1 MPDIDAALRRL
12 RSITGDRSSM
22 PIQSKLIQYRIWCRQ
37 AVKWLAIRGGL
48 ELLSLASRF
57 HLLPQNNYKGVIFT
71 LHHVRPGSDFSFEP
85 NSYLSVTPQFLEAT
99 IASLLKKGWIAAHID
114 DLPELVNEPENK
126 NRYMAFT
133 LDDGYRDNVDY
144 ALPVF
149 ARHNIPFTIFITSGF
164 TDRSRTMWW
173 ITLEELLRKTEH
185 LTLDLDGGEQTFT
198 TRNNLE
204 KRAAFSLISEQFDV
218 TNEDAFVSALDKA
231 ARRAGIDPV
240 SIVERET
247 LDEAA
252 LRDLS
257 ASPLVRLGAHT
268 VSHVN
273 LARTDPARM
282 ASEIRLSGD
291 HVETLTGYQPKSFA
305 YPYGGKRAAGER
317 EFDAVA
323 QAGYCAAVTTC
334 PGLLAAG
341 DGTRPTALPRI
352 SLNGLYQNSRCVEG
366 LLTGIPFR
374 SGSRE
379 SDPVSED

>member
-1 MPDIDAALRRL
+1 MA
-12 RSITGDRSSM
+12 
-22 PIQSKLIQYRIWCRQ
+22 
-37 AVKWLAIRGGL
+37 KWLAIRGGL

-57 HLLPQNNYKGVIFT
+57 RLLPQNNYKGVIFT
-71 LHHVRPGSDFSFEP
+71 LHHVRPNSDVSFQP
-85 NSYLSVTPQFLEAT
+85 NSYRSVTPQFLETT

-114 DLPELVNEPENK
+114 DLPELVNDPQNK

-133 LDDGYRDNVDY
+133 LDDGYRDNVEY

-149 ARHNIPFTIFITSGF
+149 ARHNVPFTIFITSGF
-164 TDRSRTMWW
+164 TDRSRTIWW
-173 ITLEELLRKTEH
+173 ITLEELLRKTDR
-185 LTLDLDGGEQTFT
+185 LTLDLDGGEQTFV
-198 TRNNLE
+198 TRTNLE
-204 KRAAFSLISEQFDV
+204 KRAAFSLVSEQFDV
-218 TNEDAFVSALDKA
+218 TDEDAFVSALDKA

-252 LRDLS
+252 LRALT

-273 LARTDPARM
+273 LARTDPARL
-282 ASEIRLSGD
+282 ATEIRLSGD
-291 HVETLTGYQPKSFA
+291 HVAALVGDRPGSFA
-305 YPYGGKRAAGER
+305 YPYGGKRAAGPR

-323 QAGYCAAVTTC
+323 QAGYGAAVTTC

-352 SLNGLYQNSRCVEG
+352 SLNGLYQNARCVEG

-374 SGSRE
+374 SRSHQ
-379 SDPVSED
+379 SDPASEN

>member
-1 MPDIDAALRRL
+1 
-12 RSITGDRSSM
+12 M
-22 PIQSKLIQYRIWCRQ
+22 PIQSKLTQYRIWCRH
-37 AVKWLAIRGGL
+37 AAKWLAIRGGL

-99 IASLLKKGWIAAHID
+99 IASLQKKGWIAAHVD
-114 DLPELVNEPENK
+114 DLPGLVNDPDNK

-133 LDDGYRDNVDY
+133 LDDGYRDNVDH

-173 ITLEELLRKTEH
+173 ITLEELLRKTDH
-185 LTLDLDGGEQTFT
+185 LTLDLEGGEQSFR
-198 TRNNLE
+198 TRTNLE
-204 KRAAFSLISEQFDV
+204 KRAAFSLISDQFDV
-218 TNEDAFVSALDKA
+218 NNEDAFVSALDKA
-231 ARRAGIDPV
+231 ACRAGIDPV

-252 LRDLS
+252 LRNLS
-257 ASPLVRLGAHT
+257 AIPLVRLGAHT

-273 LARTDPARM
+273 LARTDPARL
-282 ASEIRLSGD
+282 ASEIKRSGD
-291 HVETLTGYQPKSFA
+291 HIATLTGDRPKSFA
-305 YPYGGKRAAGER
+305 YPNGGKRAAGGR

-323 QAGYCAAVTTC
+323 QAGYDAAVTTC

-352 SLNGLYQNSRCVEG
+352 SLNGLYQNTRCVEG

-374 SGSRE
+374 SRGRE
-379 SDPVSED
+379 INPALED

>member
-1 MPDIDAALRRL
+1 
-12 RSITGDRSSM
+12 M
-22 PIQSKLIQYRIWCRQ
+22 PIQSKLTQYRIWCRH
-37 AVKWLAIRGGL
+37 AAKWLVIRGGL
-48 ELLSLASRF
+48 ELLFLASRF
-57 HLLPQNNYKGVIFT
+57 HVLPQKNYKGVIFT
-71 LHHVRPGSDFSFEP
+71 LHHVRPESDLSFEP
-85 NSYLSVTPQFLEAT
+85 NSYLSVTPQFLETT
-99 IASLLKKGWIAAHID
+99 IASLQKKGWIAAHVD
-114 DLPELVNEPENK
+114 DLPGLVNDPENN

-149 ARHNIPFTIFITSGF
+149 ARHNVPFTIFITAGF

-173 ITLEELLRKTEH
+173 ITLEELLRKSDH

-198 TRNNLE
+198 TRTNLQ
-204 KRAAFSLISEQFDV
+204 KRAAFSLISNQFDV
-218 TNEDAFVSALDKA
+218 KNEDAFVSALDKA
-231 ARRAGIDPV
+231 ARLAGIDPV

-257 ASPLVRLGAHT
+257 ATPLVRLGAHT
-268 VSHVN
+268 VSHIN
-273 LARTDPARM
+273 LARTDPARL
-282 ASEIRLSGD
+282 ASEIKLSGD
-291 HVETLTGYQPKSFA
+291 HVESLTGDRPRSFA
-305 YPYGGKRAAGER
+305 YPYGGKRAAGAR

-341 DGTRPTALPRI
+341 DGIRPTALPRI
-352 SLNGLYQNSRCVEG
+352 SLNGLYQNTRCVEG

-374 SGSRE
+374 SRGHE
-379 SDPVSED
+379 PDPASEN